1 MLYETLGFD
10 INYVKLVD
18 SASFQCFT
26 GVSNHMHLTKL
37 ASLGWMITLWI
48 INEFEKDLFQSGF
61 ARPRGITD

>member
-37 ASLGWMITLWI
+37 AFLGWMITLWI
-48 INEFEKDLFQSGF
+48 TPWLDQGVLPIRWKEAKY
-61 ARPRGITD
+61 I